1 MERLKSG
8 RHCRRGER
16 GAAMVET
23 LLSLFILLLI
33 LFGMLQ
39 VFYFFAGQFFTDYAA
54 LRGSRSRAVG
64 FADYL
69 AQREARVNAIGGSGL
84 LVSPQL
90 RSLQSAG
97 LGKYDAGQFTQ
108 EKTLIERYMVGTTWV
123 EYEYWYGKPALE
135 GRKVDTNFRVRIS
148 NSSTSAKVETEFT
161 NYAFPESLTRRLF
174 FGSGLNL
181 KGTASLGN
189 HSAVYLEN

>member
-1 MERLKSG
+1 MSRLIAI
-8 RHCRRGER
+8 RHSRKREH

-23 LLSLFILLLI
+23 LLSLFILLLV

-54 LRGSRSRAVG
+54 FRGARSRAVG

-69 AQREARVNAIGGSGL
+69 VQRETRINAIGGSGL

-90 RSLQSAG
+90 HSAG
-97 LGKYDAGQFTQ
+97 SGLSKYDATQFTM
-108 EKTLIERYMVGTTWV
+108 EKTLIQRYMVGATWL
-123 EYEYWYGKPALE
+123 EYEYWFGCPCHE
-135 GRKVDTNFRVRIS
+135 NSKVDTVMHINAS
-148 NSSTSAKVETEFT
+148 NSATTAKVEAKFT

-174 FGSGLNL
+174 FGSGLDL
-181 KGTASLGN
+181 KGSASLGN
-189 HSAVYLEN
+189 HAAVYLEN